1 MNSVKILLIFLIL
14 VFSGCSGFQE
24 AGEIMRNEKVKNTD
38 EFLIKKRDALTQ
50 PPDFN
55 KVPEPD
61 SLNKPKKEKS
71 EGIKDILKV
80 KDTNNKQKKVFS
92 STEKSILNQIRK

>member
-1 MNSVKILLIFLIL
+1 MNSIKILLIFLIL

-55 KVPEPD
+55 KVPEQD
-61 SLNKPKKEKS
+61 SLNKPKKEKN